1 MLHHNKLPCHTPK
14 LSRLWLAPELS
25 RAPVSSQRALL
36 KQQVSARRDA
46 WRLDHWVDSSLQA
59 HARQLSGRTDGFW
72 PTNLHVMVWEACS
85 ACVRCVSS
93 HERDR
98 RLHAPRTHARTH
110 VPSHCCGA
118 SQPSQGSTSPNH
130 PRCGRLCCMRPP
142 SMIGRALHEMTS
154 GCSMAR
160 GTLCT
165 RHKRVLVTGG
175 DTALQICTTAI
186 AL

>member
-1 MLHHNKLPCHTPK
+1 VWAVGPFASNHGGHGHGPAPNVNDSSVCMLCILVVICMLHHNKLPCHTPK

-130 PRCGRLCCMRPP
+130 PRCGRLCCMRPV
-142 SMIGRALHEMTS
+142 H
-154 GCSMAR
+154 
-160 GTLCT
+160 
-165 RHKRVLVTGG
+165 
-175 DTALQICTTAI
+175 LQ
-186 AL
+186 